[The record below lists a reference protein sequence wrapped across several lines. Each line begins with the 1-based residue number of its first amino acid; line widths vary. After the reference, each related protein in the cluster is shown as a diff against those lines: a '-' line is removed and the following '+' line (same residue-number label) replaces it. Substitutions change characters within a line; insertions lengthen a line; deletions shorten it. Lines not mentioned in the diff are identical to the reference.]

1 MRLFYGYVRS
11 LDIDFDRLTRAFLHA
26 IEPLFIGCN
35 RGCRKKGHPRYQQ
48 ILNKHL
54 GTPRPGTV
62 GVNTSTALI
71 GPGSTIRAV
80 GAKLPRIHGASKA
93 TARDYD
99 RERGAYTDAMLGRGV
114 AVKLTSAP
122 VHESRGSG
130 DLILI
135 WLPHWVMDAA
145 IPTFPSSAE
154 VRRKLPKLPP
164 KSTAILRLVPGAPTP
179 MESAPLCRA
188 LPSSCASLGN
198 RRQQGR
204 SQDLPPR
211 QTARP
216 HDGNRGAAP
225 RRDVGQARR
234 DSLPFWTSASLL
246 LPSGRPSRSPMS
258 SRWPMTQS
266 GPSTSPQSQA

>member
-11 LDIDFDRLTRAFLHA
+11 LDIDLIASLAQSCTPSNLSLLAA
-26 IEPLFIGCN
+26 IEAAE
-35 RGCRKKGHPRYQQ
+35 KKEHPRYQQ

-93 TARDYD
+93 AARDYD

-145 IPTFPSSAE
+145 IPTFSPSAE
-154 VRRKLPKLPP
+154 VGRKLPPLPA
-164 KSTAILRLVPGAPTP
+164 KSTAILRLVPRQASSNGMAPPVQSTP
-179 MESAPLCRA
+179 LVMRFSARHQLVLSVVDGKGGHQDFSLDWTRGHVMPAAVERLVESWAKYAGVAPIEDVG
-188 LPSSCASLGN
+188 LPSATLGSTITIADIK
-198 RRQQGR
+198 RW
-204 SQDLPPR
+204 
-211 QTARP
+211 
-216 HDGNRGAAP
+216 
-225 RRDVGQARR
+225 
-234 DSLPFWTSASLL
+234 WT
-246 LPSGRPSRSPMS
+246 
-258 SRWPMTQS
+258 TQS
-266 GPSTSPQSQA
+266 G